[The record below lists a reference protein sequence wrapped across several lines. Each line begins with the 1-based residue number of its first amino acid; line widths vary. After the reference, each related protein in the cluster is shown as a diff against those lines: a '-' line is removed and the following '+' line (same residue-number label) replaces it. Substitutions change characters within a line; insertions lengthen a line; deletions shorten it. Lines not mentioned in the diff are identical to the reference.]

1 VSILLGIRIA
11 FAGGRES
18 LARNALMAAGVAV
31 GVTLLLFTLTAMPV
45 LQRHIDRL
53 AWHRTTAGSPA
64 TAPDPALWLAITDR
78 YAGRDIIR
86 VHVAALGPRPPVPPG
101 VDRLPGPG
109 EVVVSPALAELM
121 RAVPD
126 DQLRDRFPGQVI
138 GTIGPDGLIAP
149 AELVGIVGRT
159 PAQLRDTGAAVEIR
173 GIEQPGK
180 RISLHGFYRILISLV
195 AVLVVGPVVV
205 FVALVTRV
213 GAARRERRFTAIR
226 LAGATRLQ
234 TAALA
239 ATETAAAAVA
249 GTLLGLLGFLA
260 ARPAVA
266 SRVTLGHGIP
276 IFVEDLAAP
285 IRQLLLVL
293 VAVPVLAVATT
304 LVALHRVHIS
314 PLGAHRRVRRRNPQY
329 WRLVPLVAGMVGT
342 WYSEKV
348 QSDPALVDTTLTRWV
363 NALSPLA
370 ILVGLVLAGPLVCF
384 WIGRGLARSS
394 GRATTLIAARRIA
407 ADPST
412 TSYAVS
418 GVALATF
425 VATLLVLIAAA
436 ERPVGA
442 DGRPSLRRGVVAV
455 HAGGAPDASL
465 AGGLPEASLAPLMS
479 GDAVVAR
486 TGPGGL
492 VVVRCAD
499 LARVSDLT
507 CPLPASLDGPD
518 PEPARDL
525 FVVPNRFY
533 PAGFTEPGPEAA
545 GLPVQTVF
553 VPTDGTLAAEERVRT
568 LAAIA
573 APSARTETSRE
584 LAARTAAEFAWVD
597 GVLPP
602 AMAFVLLVA
611 ACSLTVATVSGL
623 MERRRPFALLRASGV
638 RIGELR
644 RIVLLETGLPLV
656 VTVLGGVGAALLA
669 TYLIVPAEEWAL
681 PDVGF
686 FAGLGLGVVGAL
698 AVSSLALPL
707 MEVATR
713 HDSIRFE

>member
-1 VSILLGIRIA
+1 VSVLLGIRIA

-53 AWHRTTAGSPA
+53 AWHRTTALSPP
-64 TAPDPALWLAITDR
+64 TAPDPALWLAVTDR
-78 YAGRDIIR
+78 YAGRDVIR
-86 VHVAALGPRPPVPPG
+86 VHVAALGPRPPLPPG

-109 EVVVSPALAELM
+109 EVVASPALAELM
-121 RAVPD
+121 RTVPD
-126 DQLRDRFPGQVI
+126 DQLRNRFPGRVV

-149 AELVGIVGRT
+149 AELVGIVGRR
-159 PAQLRDTGAAVEIR
+159 PEELRRTDGAVEIR

-180 RISLHGFYRILISLV
+180 RISLYGFYRVLISLV
-195 AVLVVGPVVV
+195 AVLIVGPVVV
-205 FVALVTRV
+205 FVALVTRI

-239 ATETAAAAVA
+239 ATETAAAAIA
-249 GTLLGLLGFLA
+249 GTLVGLLGFLA

-266 SRVTLGHGIP
+266 GRVTLGHGIP
-276 IFVEDLAAP
+276 IFVEDLMAP
-285 IRQLLLVL
+285 LGQLLLVL

-304 LVALHRVHIS
+304 LVALHRVHSS
-314 PLGAHRRVRRRNPQY
+314 PLGAHRRVRRRSPQY
-329 WRLVPLVAGMVGT
+329 WRLLPLVAGIVGI
-342 WYSEKV
+342 WYSEQV

-436 ERPVGA
+436 ERPTSGDRRA
-442 DGRPSLRRGVVAV
+442 SLDHGVVAV
-455 HAGGAPDASL
+455 HALGA
-465 AGGLPEASLAPLMS
+465 PEASLAPLMS
-479 GDAVVAR
+479 CDAVVAR
-486 TGPGGL
+486 SGPGQQ
-492 VVVRCAD
+492 VVVRCVD
-499 LARVSDLT
+499 LARVSDLS

-518 PEPARDL
+518 PQPATDL
-525 FVVPNRFY
+525 FVVPNQFG

-553 VPTDGTLAAEERVRT
+553 VPTDGTPAAEERVRT

-573 APSARTETSRE
+573 VPSARTETSGE
-584 LAARTAAEFAWVD
+584 LAARTTGEFDWVD
-597 GVLPP
+597 DVLPP

-638 RIGELR
+638 RLGELR

-656 VTVLGGVGAALLA
+656 VTALGGVGTALLV
-669 TYLIVPAEEWAL
+669 TYLIVPGEEWAL
-681 PDVGF
+681 PEVGF
-686 FAGLGLGVVGAL
+686 FAGLGLGLVAAL

-713 HDSIRFE
+713 HDSVRFE

>member
-53 AWHRTTAGSPA
+53 AWHRTTAESPP
-64 TAPDPALWLAITDR
+64 TAPDPALWLAVTDR

-121 RAVPD
+121 RTVPD

-138 GTIGPDGLIAP
+138 GTIGTDGLIAP

-159 PAQLRDTGAAVEIR
+159 PQELRDTHGAVEIR
-173 GIEQPGK
+173 GIEQPGH
-180 RISLHGFYRILISLV
+180 RISLYDFYRVLISLV
-195 AVLVVGPVVV
+195 AVLIVGPVVV

-260 ARPAVA
+260 ARPTAA
-266 SRVTLGHGIP
+266 SHVTLGHGIP
-276 IFVEDLAAP
+276 IFVEDLMAP
-285 IRQLLLVL
+285 LGQMLLVL

-314 PLGAHRRVRRRNPQY
+314 PLAAHRRVRRRSPQY
-329 WRLVPLVAGMVGT
+329 WRLVPLVAGIVGI

-363 NALSPLA
+363 NALSPLS
-370 ILVGLVLAGPLVCF
+370 ILVGLVLAGPLACF

-394 GRATTLIAARRIA
+394 GRPTTLIAARRIA

-436 ERPVGA
+436 ERPAGGDRRA
-442 DGRPSLRRGVVAV
+442 SLHRGVVAV
-455 HAGGAPDASL
+455 HAGGAP
-465 AGGLPEASLAPLMS
+465 EASLAPLMS
-479 GDAVVAR
+479 GGAVVAR
-486 TGPGGL
+486 SGPGGQ
-492 VVVRCAD
+492 VVVGCAD
-499 LARVSDLT
+499 LQRVSDLT

-518 PEPARDL
+518 PGPTPEL
-525 FVVPNRFY
+525 FAVPNRFY
-533 PAGFTEPGPEAA
+533 PAGFSEPGPEAA
-545 GLPVQTVF
+545 SLPVQTVF
-553 VPTDGTLAAEERVRT
+553 VPTDGTPAAEERVRT

-573 APSARTETSRE
+573 VPSARTDTSGE
-584 LAARTAAEFAWVD
+584 LAARTAAEFGWVD
-597 GVLPP
+597 GMLPP
-602 AMAFVLLVA
+602 VMAFVLLVA

-638 RIGELR
+638 RLGELR
-644 RIVLLETGLPLV
+644 RIVLLETGMPLV
-656 VTVLGGVGAALLA
+656 ITVLGGVGTALLV
-669 TYLIVPAEEWAL
+669 TYLIVPGEEWGL

-686 FAGLGLGVVGAL
+686 FAGLGLGVVAAL

-707 MEVATR
+707 LDVATR
-713 HDSIRFE
+713 HDSARFE